1 MASFFDD
8 VQRIGSPDY
17 VPNEMDVLRARTK
30 TTGISETKFRSGQLS
45 IQCVVAC
52 ASRLTDQH
60 VRLRRATVR
69 R

>member
-45 IQCVVAC
+45 IQCVVVC
-52 ASRLTDQH
+52 ATRLTVQH
-60 VRLRRATVR
+60 VRLWRATVR
-69 R
+69 C